1 MEEKKINQEKWGSK
15 LLEYV
20 MKAVEN
26 VRPSSR
32 YMSDSMIFNQFIKI
46 KLINWHDNSKSAYI
60 NGLVISK
67 NIADKRMKAD
77 VDNPSILLLQ
87 ESISTLKSDN
97 QALTE
102 I

>member
-46 KLINWHDNSKSAYI
+46 KLINWHDNSKSAYV

-77 VDNPSILLLQ
+77 VDNPSILLL
-87 ESISTLKSDN
+87 
-97 QALTE
+97 
-102 I
+102 